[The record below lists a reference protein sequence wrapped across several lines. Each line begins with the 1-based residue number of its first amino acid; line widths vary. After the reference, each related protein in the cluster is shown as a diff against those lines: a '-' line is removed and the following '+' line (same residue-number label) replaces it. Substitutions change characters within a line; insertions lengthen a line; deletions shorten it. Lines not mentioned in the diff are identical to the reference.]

1 MSSGARGDC
10 PGIFPVGLGGRGQG
24 GATSRQMDVLSL
36 GSEGLLEAS
45 SWDIHHFASQFCFFL
60 TDSEV

>member
-1 MSSGARGDC
+1 M
-10 PGIFPVGLGGRGQG
+10 GLGGRGQG